1 MFCRTSTL
9 RHPGSEVTLT
19 TPLLIPSFSSK
30 GFATG
35 PTGKGNDVGQI
46 FGVAREFLEEVC
58 LVSAY
63 DIFYSHL
70 PKPDDMLAT
79 TSLLF
84 VDSGG
89 YEISSDCDYSAVT
102 RYDSAPQ
109 PWDLPKL
116 ESIVSSWPEHVP
128 ALFVSYDQ
136 PAERRPFAE
145 QIRAARALFRRCSL
159 HLKLF
164 LLKPETTTQQTLD
177 RAIRAAIADPEALAR
192 FDVIGVT
199 EKELG
204 TTMLGRM
211 QQIAQLRRALDEADV
226 SSPIHVFGALDPIS
240 VCLYYVAGAEI
251 FDGLTW
257 LRYGYRNGVAIY
269 LHNMYLKYGLNLSD
283 AAIRSRTIS
292 DNYYAL
298 QELQHSLRD
307 FQNTRDFSKL
317 GIHGEF
323 VRNATDSLGTKLSV
337 RRS

>member
-9 RHPGSEVTLT
+9 RHPGSAVTLA

-35 PTGKGNDVGQI
+35 ATGRGNDVGQI
-46 FGVAREFLEEVC
+46 FAVASEFLEEVC

-63 DIFYSHL
+63 DIFYGNL
-70 PKPDDMLAT
+70 PKPDDMLASA
-79 TSLLF
+79 SLLF

-89 YEISSDCDYSAVT
+89 YELSSDYDYSAVT
-102 RYDSAPQ
+102 RNDSAPQ
-109 PWDLPKL
+109 PWNIRKL

-128 ALFVSYDQ
+128 AVFVSYDE
-136 PAERRPFAE
+136 PTKRKSFAD
-145 QIRAARALFRRCSL
+145 QVRGARHLFRQCSR
-159 HLKLF
+159 HLSLF

-211 QQIAQLRRALDEADV
+211 QQIARLRLALDAADV

-257 LRYGYRNGVAIY
+257 LRYGYRDGVAIY
-269 LHNMYLKYGLNLSD
+269 LHNMYLKYGLNVSD
-283 AAIRSRTIS
+283 ATIRSRTIS

-298 QELQHSLRD
+298 HDLQHSLRD
-307 FQNTRDFSKL
+307 FQNTGNFSKL
-317 GIHGEF
+317 GIHADF
-323 VRNATDSLGTKLSV
+323 VRNATDSLRTKLSV